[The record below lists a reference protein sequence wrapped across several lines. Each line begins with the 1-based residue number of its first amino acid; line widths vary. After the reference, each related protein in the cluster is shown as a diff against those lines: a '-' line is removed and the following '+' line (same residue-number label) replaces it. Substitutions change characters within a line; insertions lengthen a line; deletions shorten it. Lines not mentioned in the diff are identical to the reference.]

1 MFLSLSLSF
10 GPLITYSSYNKF
22 NYKAHYA
29 AFLMPVL
36 NLGVSIIGSVTM
48 FSFISN
54 KAEKTLPQSGL
65 YLAFISF
72 AEAVEEIKFEL
83 PVEFWSVL
91 FYLMLFLMGLNAAL
105 AATQTILAGLYDLL
119 GITRGY
125 YKTLVSLILCCICYL
140 LSIPQVSYSGL
151 YVLDL
156 IEKYG
161 LNLSI
166 FWIAIFETMVVMW
179 IYGVKRFADDLRFM
193 LDHHYV
199 ILWKVLWALTP
210 LGLIALLVL
219 SSYAWQEPTYK
230 SFNGEGVAY
239 PHWAHGIGW
248 SLTLIVAIQ
257 VRFQKRNDSLLT
269 LNRKINSF
277 FFFFRFHFLP

>member
-1 MFLSLSLSF
+1 M
-10 GPLITYSSYNKF
+10 
-22 NYKAHYA
+22 
-29 AFLMPVL
+29 
-36 NLGVSIIGSVTM
+36 
-48 FSFISN
+48 
-54 KAEKTLPQSGL
+54 
-65 YLAFISF
+65 
-72 AEAVEEIKFEL
+72 
-83 PVEFWSVL
+83 
-91 FYLMLFLMGLNAAL
+91 
-105 AATQTILAGLYDLL
+105 
-119 GITRGY
+119 
-125 YKTLVSLILCCICYL
+125 
-140 LSIPQVSYSGL
+140 
-151 YVLDL
+151 
-156 IEKYG
+156 
-161 LNLSI
+161 NLSI

-210 LGLIALLVL
+210 LGLIVLLVL

-277 FFFFRFHFLP
+277 FFSDSISCLDFHDLLRYQEKFCTNFSTNSRLGPWRQCCQTRMD

>member
-1 MFLSLSLSF
+1 M
-10 GPLITYSSYNKF
+10 
-22 NYKAHYA
+22 
-29 AFLMPVL
+29 
-36 NLGVSIIGSVTM
+36 
-48 FSFISN
+48 
-54 KAEKTLPQSGL
+54 
-65 YLAFISF
+65 
-72 AEAVEEIKFEL
+72 
-83 PVEFWSVL
+83 
-91 FYLMLFLMGLNAAL
+91 
-105 AATQTILAGLYDLL
+105 
-119 GITRGY
+119 
-125 YKTLVSLILCCICYL
+125 
-140 LSIPQVSYSGL
+140 
-151 YVLDL
+151 
-156 IEKYG
+156 EKYG

-199 ILWKVLWALTP
+199 ILWKVLWALAP

-257 VRFQKRNDSLLT
+257 VRF
-269 LNRKINSF
+269 
-277 FFFFRFHFLP
+277 